1 MKSIAFLSLA
11 FCLLIFVG
19 CKTTQS
25 VKSIDKDEV
34 RFYLSKGAC
43 FGQCPSYTLTV
54 FQNRKAVFHGKTFT
68 EKLGIHERTLSKE
81 EFKALE
87 NKFEEKEFKKFEEV
101 YNSSLVD
108 LPLIEVGYNDGT
120 GYSASSGRDTRP
132 NDLNLLQIELE
143 KVVDR
148 NGWTMTSS
156 PQEIDNNRKPEV
168 VLIKEEVI
176 IEPDSGLLLAK
187 WIEAHNGIGVRLI
200 KRIAPGLN
208 YYLITYDS
216 SKISGENFLQL
227 LKDDAQIKTAE
238 FNKKTAR
245 R

>member
-1 MKSIAFLSLA
+1 
-11 FCLLIFVG
+11 
-19 CKTTQS
+19 
-25 VKSIDKDEV
+25 
-34 RFYLSKGAC
+34 
-43 FGQCPSYTLTV
+43 
-54 FQNRKAVFHGKTFT
+54 
-68 EKLGIHERTLSKE
+68 
-81 EFKALE
+81 
-87 NKFEEKEFKKFEEV
+87 
-101 YNSSLVD
+101 
-108 LPLIEVGYNDGT
+108 
-120 GYSASSGRDTRP
+120 
-132 NDLNLLQIELE
+132 
-143 KVVDR
+143 
-148 NGWTMTSS
+148 MTSS

-227 LKDDAQIKTAE
+227 LKEDAQIKTAE